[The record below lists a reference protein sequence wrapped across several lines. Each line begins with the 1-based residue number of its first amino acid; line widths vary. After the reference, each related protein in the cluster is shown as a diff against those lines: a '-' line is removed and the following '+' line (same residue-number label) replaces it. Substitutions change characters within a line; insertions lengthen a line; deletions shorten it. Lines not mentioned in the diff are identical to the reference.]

1 MKTTGTT
8 ELMVNIR
15 PQYHFR
21 KTKAGLDAWNVVR
34 LIELSAELP
43 IEMIN
48 PAEVAEL
55 HENHWY
61 SHDSVTPTPLSII
74 EHTQLIQ
81 ACDLAYPIILD
92 QQGRVMDGMHRICK
106 AIINKVV
113 EIPAVRFLADP
124 APDYQNCEPQDLPY
138 DE

>member
-1 MKTTGTT
+1 MAK
-8 ELMVNIR
+8 IR

-21 KTKAGLDAWNVVR
+21 KTQTGLDAWRVER
-34 LIELSAELP
+34 LIELSADLP
-43 IEMIN
+43 IQMIN
-48 PAEVAEL
+48 PVEIAEL

-74 EHTQLIQ
+74 EHAQLIQ

-106 AIINKVV
+106 AIIDDVV
-113 EIPAVRFLADP
+113 EIPAVRFLVDP
-124 APDYQNCEPQDLPY
+124 KPDYQNCEPQDLPY